1 MYGIHRTSCR
11 RDALFKLTDRG
22 KRISGIPTVEV
33 LSVTS
38 RAICVRNCLR
48 RVSCLSIN
56 FRSTG
61 NNENNCELVDLNK
74 SNSSAVLTTS
84 AGWDHYE
91 PVNQIGPR
99 CRLVACDAGF
109 ACHESCSVIAGYECK
124 GIPPSTQFSNNGY
137 TGRSGVIQQYTVLQ
151 TGSYRIEAGG
161 ARGGKHVT
169 NYGSY
174 PGTFYGGYGA
184 KTQGDFFFPAG
195 TQLNIVVGHRGGNSV
210 EVQGGQATTATAA
223 SLGSSIEDN
232 AGTGGGG
239 GSFVYSTANVLYIAA
254 GGGGGATAGWNG
266 VNGQAGQSGAAA
278 VGSSSTLGAGGT
290 SGNAGGCCNTGS
302 YHGGVGAG
310 WHSVGGS
317 RAGLEHG
324 ERGGGISQGWVGGQA
339 GKMNSGNNGGPAPG
353 AVGGFGGGGGGS
365 EDNGASG
372 GGGGYSGGGT
382 GGYNNAAGGGGGS
395 FCGGTNC
402 LATTGGNTGSEYGY
416 VKITM
421 I

>member
-1 MYGIHRTSCR
+1 MKR
-11 RDALFKLTDRG
+11 RNLWRLYKDDPIK
-22 KRISGIPTVEV
+22 
-33 LSVTS
+33 
-38 RAICVRNCLR
+38 NCLYENNFIDSKSQGIDCEFSYLILALAQAVILPAYDIVPAR
-48 RVSCLSIN
+48 KLLCRAFIGIYISLILSIY
-56 FRSTG
+56 F
-61 NNENNCELVDLNK
+61 
-74 SNSSAVLTTS
+74 
-84 AGWDHYE
+84 
-91 PVNQIGPR
+91 Q
-99 CRLVACDAGF
+99 
-109 ACHESCSVIAGYECK
+109 
-124 GIPPSTQFSNNGY
+124 
-137 TGRSGVIQQYTVLQ
+137 
-151 TGSYRIEAGG
+151 
-161 ARGGKHVT
+161 
-169 NYGSY
+169 
-174 PGTFYGGYGA
+174 GTFYGGYGA
-184 KTQGDFFFPAG
+184 KIQGDFVFPAG

-223 SLGSSIEDN
+223 SLGKSIEDN

-266 VNGQAGQSGAAA
+266 VNGQAGQSGTAA

-290 SGNAGGCCNTGS
+290 SGHAGGCCNIGS

-416 VKITM
+416 VKIAM